1 MMDYVALGAAMLA
14 GFHAYTYA
22 KWLKE
27 NNNKIGA
34 YGVFVLILTALFLPV
49 YRIFSGN

>member
-1 MMDYVALGAAMLA
+1 MDYILMLIA
-14 GFHAYTYA
+14 VLSAIHAYTYA

-34 YGVFVLILTALFLPV
+34 YGVYILILTGLSLPA